1 MAAKKTLTFRRD
13 GRENLI
19 VLVDWLIRGLR
30 KMLVNPEVASIGDLV
45 PLIRLSRELQPK
57 TQAVTTVKW
66 ID

>member
-30 KMLVNPEVASIGDLV
+30 KMLVNPEFGSIADLI
-45 PLIRLSRELQPK
+45 PLIRLSRELQP
-57 TQAVTTVKW
+57 QAPVVTTVKW